1 MPSGFLLGRIR
12 KMEDTFH
19 ARLKEL
25 LKKRGLTQKE
35 FARQCGLTEG
45 QLSHYLSGYR
55 MPRSDILER
64 IAKTLDVSI
73 EILLPTSSG
82 KTSFENA
89 KSAIMAAKPY
99 LNPEEKMALILL
111 LSKND

>member
-1 MPSGFLLGRIR
+1 MCTIGE
-12 KMEDTFH
+12 MEETFH
-19 ARLKEL
+19 GRLKDL
-25 LKKRGLTQKE
+25 LKERGYTQKE
-35 FARQCGLTEG
+35 FAKLSGLTEG

-73 EILLPTSSG
+73 EALLPTSSG
-82 KTSFENA
+82 KRSFENA
-89 KSAIMAAKPY
+89 KTAIMAAKPY

-111 LSKND
+111 LSKTD

>member
-1 MPSGFLLGRIR
+1 
-12 KMEDTFH
+12 MEETFH

-25 LKKRGLTQKE
+25 LKKRGFTQKE

-45 QLSHYLSGYR
+45 QLSHYLRGYR
-55 MPRSDILER
+55 MPRRDIPHR